1 MVYLPE
7 DRGKVT
13 GDGTALVFRELTP
26 DVARVDGH
34 ASSLSPAQA
43 RKSVTASRVSL
54 VAMPLRPGRR
64 LVAGIGILNSMVLRY
79 ITRTKPR
86 ACAEVL
92 TETTGNR
99 RPNKGWVGSVTTIS
113 SGNKSSRFWNGAS
126 RLVLVRQHRPHALV
140 AGCPETRQ

>member
-13 GDGTALVFRELTP
+13 GDGTALVFGELTP

-54 VAMPLRPGRR
+54 VAMPLGTGRR

-99 RPNKGWVGSVTTIS
+99 RPNSGWVGSVTSIS
-113 SGNKSSRFWNGAS
+113 SGDDASRFWKGAS
-126 RLVLVRQHRPHALV
+126 RNPVVRQH
-140 AGCPETRQ
+140 

>member
-7 DRGKVT
+7 DRGKVI
-13 GDGTALVFRELTP
+13 GDGTALVFGELTP
-26 DVARVDGH
+26 DVARVDGQ

-54 VAMPLRPGRR
+54 VAMPLGTGRR

-92 TETTGNR
+92 TESLT
-99 RPNKGWVGSVTTIS
+99 
-113 SGNKSSRFWNGAS
+113 
-126 RLVLVRQHRPHALV
+126 
-140 AGCPETRQ
+140 

>member
-7 DRGKVT
+7 DRGKVIS
-13 GDGTALVFRELTP
+13 DGIALVFGELTP

-54 VAMPLRPGRR
+54 VAMPLGTGRR

-99 RPNKGWVGSVTTIS
+99 RPNSGWVGSVTSIS
-113 SGNKSSRFWNGAS
+113 SGDDASRFWKGAS
-126 RLVLVRQHRPHALV
+126 RLVLVRQYRDESAY
-140 AGCPETRQ
+140 ASSS

>member
-7 DRGKVT
+7 DRGKVI
-13 GDGTALVFRELTP
+13 GDGIALVFGELTP

-54 VAMPLRPGRR
+54 VAMPLGTGRR

-92 TETTGNR
+92 IETTGNR
-99 RPNKGWVGSVTTIS
+99 RPNSGWVGSVTSIS
-113 SGNKSSRFWNGAS
+113 SGDDDSRFWKGAS
-126 RLVLVRQHRPHALV
+126 RLVLV
-140 AGCPETRQ
+140 

>member
-7 DRGKVT
+7 DRGKVI
-13 GDGTALVFRELTP
+13 GDGTALVFSELTP

-113 SGNKSSRFWNGAS
+113 SGDDASRFWKGAS
-126 RLVLVRQHRPHALV
+126 RLVLVRQYRDESAY
-140 AGCPETRQ
+140 ASSS